1 MEQVIDYFLANGG
14 VFGIIIVALL
24 FVVGWQERQ
33 KSEYRKENKQ
43 LSIELQ
49 ALAEKRVADLERIK
63 DTDFALLE
71 KIRDSEAEKSD
82 KLKEMLSAILSISQN
97 LQNWFNMKGKDL

>member
-1 MEQVIDYFLANGG
+1 MEQVINYFLTNGG

-24 FVVGWQERQ
+24 FVIGWQEKQ
-33 KSEYRKENKQ
+33 KADFRKENKE
-43 LSIELQ
+43 LSVELQ
-49 ALAEKRVADLERIK
+49 TLAEKRVADLERIK
-63 DTDFALLE
+63 DTDFTLLE